1 MEARLVIPG
10 QPATKK
16 NSQVARCVNGKPVVL
31 QSKAYRTYEKMALQA
46 LLACPRVGFAGPVVV
61 TVHYWLKDKR
71 RPDLNNLMAA
81 TADILERAG
90 VIVDDREIVS
100 WDGSRIMG
108 TSTNPRAEITIR
120 EAERRF

>member
-1 MEARLVIPG
+1 VE
-10 QPATKK
+10 
-16 NSQVARCVNGKPVVL
+16 
-31 QSKAYRTYEKMALQA
+31 
-46 LLACPRVGFAGPVVV
+46 FAGPVVV

-81 TADILERAG
+81 TADILEEAG

-108 TSTNPRAEITIR
+108 TSPNPRAEITIK
-120 EAERRF
+120 EADRRF